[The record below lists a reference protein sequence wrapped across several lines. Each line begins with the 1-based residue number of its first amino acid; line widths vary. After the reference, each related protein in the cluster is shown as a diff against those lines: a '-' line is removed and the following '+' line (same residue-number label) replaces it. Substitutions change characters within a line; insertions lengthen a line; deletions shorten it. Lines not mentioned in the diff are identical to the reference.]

1 MTDSEYLVEYGFE
14 RVTPAN
20 FQSRASQME
29 NFVLNGALVPPGPV
43 DIGAWVVQFQEVE
56 LTVHVPKEIRLQ
68 FEVAKACMT
77 YGILC
82 YPLLTLG
89 QEQLFRIGEAA
100 ARAKAASLGGSE
112 RFRFFEVINFLTEK
126 GVIRDERRY
135 RWDAIRN
142 LRNSSSHPERQTIL
156 APGMARRFLGYVAED
171 IEDLFR
177 SDQTPGS

>member
-1 MTDSEYLVEYGFE
+1 MTDHEYLVEYGFE

-20 FQSRASQME
+20 FQSHASQME
-29 NFVLNGALVPPGPV
+29 NFVLNGALAPPGPV
-43 DIGAWVVQFQEVE
+43 DIGAWVAQFQDVE
-56 LTVHVPKEIRLQ
+56 LTIQVPKEIRLQ

-89 QEQLFRIGEAA
+89 QEQLYRVSEAA
-100 ARAKAASLGGSE
+100 ARAKSKEMGGVARP
-112 RFRFFEVINFLTEK
+112 RFVEVIKFLGEK

-135 RWDAIRN
+135 RWDAARN
-142 LRNSSSHPERQTIL
+142 LRNASSHPERQTIL
-156 APGMARRFLGYVAED
+156 PPGMALRFLGYAAED

-177 SDQTPGS
+177 A